1 MSLTLQVACVLE
13 REKEKTLIVRILID
27 LILQEACVKYAL
39 ERVIALIKKSPS
51 VLILSSHTGVR
62 ACARIATSKIG
73 EKVRQ

>member
-39 ERVIALIKKSPS
+39 ERVITLRKK
-51 VLILSSHTGVR
+51 
-62 ACARIATSKIG
+62 
-73 EKVRQ
+73 